1 MAGVLITADPVD
13 QALRR
18 WAREPFEYGTSDC
31 TLSVFRYIAEGWG
44 QSGPIARW
52 AGRYRDEPGARD
64 ILRGRGGAL
73 RAFQDEMVSI
83 RARRTKAPQRGAV
96 GLIRDSDTQ
105 LVAALCT
112 GGGWWAA
119 RTRAGF
125 AAFHIEPLIAYDA
138 PAGRAV

>member
-1 MAGVLITADPVD
+1 MAGVLTRDDPVD

-18 WAREPFEYGTSDC
+18 WAREPFEYGVSDC
-31 TLSVFRYIAEGWG
+31 ALSVFRYIAEGWG

-52 AGRYRDEPGARD
+52 AGRYRDEVGAKS
-64 ILRGRGGAL
+64 ILRGRGGPL
-73 RAFQDEMVSI
+73 RAFQDEMASV

-96 GLIRDSDTQ
+96 GLIRDSEGQ

-119 RTRAGF
+119 RTRLGF
-125 AAFHIEPLIAYDA
+125 AAFRAEALIAYDA
-138 PAGRAV
+138 PAGRAG